1 MNAKLRKLSVVEEQD
16 DAAFR
21 ARLAPLASEVL
32 PRAPAAKKRPP
43 PRRGV
48 RVLAV
53 IAAVV
58 VVVSAGFG
66 SAWLVSQWRWPG
78 RFDLARLMSQTDPVA
93 ADPVSAGASST
104 QIGPPEAPGQKPPGA
119 GAPMAVSARADLAAA
134 VPAGAIATGGIP
146 TEAIKS
152 GLLPHGVTPS
162 EAMPSGVNS
171 SGVNSRGAISGGAI
185 PGAASPLP
193 EEPAVSVSTGA
204 VPQIAVP
211 PKAAADATGGAV
223 VSTLADPRE
232 SGVAARNEFVPLQQ
246 RMSASNEMPAS
257 NEMIALLL
265 RRGDA
270 AAADGDIIAARL
282 LYERAAVLGSATAA
296 TAAGKTYDIDFL
308 LQSGARGIRPDQS
321 AAAVWF
327 RKAAALGDPEAR
339 SRLARIEGRPAP

>member
-32 PRAPAAKKRPP
+32 PRAPAAKKRPQ

-48 RVLAV
+48 RALAV

-78 RFDLARLMSQTDPVA
+78 GFDLARLMSRTDPVA
-93 ADPVSAGASST
+93 AAPASAGASST
-104 QIGPPEAPGQKPPGA
+104 QIGPPEAPGQRPPDA
-119 GAPMAVSARADLAAA
+119 GPPMAVSARADLAAA
-134 VPAGAIATGGIP
+134 VPAGAIP
-146 TEAIKS
+146 
-152 GLLPHGVTPS
+152 
-162 EAMPSGVNS
+162 
-171 SGVNSRGAISGGAI
+171 GGAI

-193 EEPAVSVSTGA
+193 AEPAVSVSSGA

-211 PKAAADATGGAV
+211 PKAAADATAGAV
-223 VSTLADPRE
+223 VSTSAGPRE
-232 SGVAARNEFVPLQQ
+232 AGIPARNELVPSQQ
-246 RMSASNEMPAS
+246 RMPASNEMPVS

-308 LQSGARGIRPDQS
+308 LQSGARGIRPDQP
-321 AAAVWF
+321 AAADWF